1 MSELLKYVPITL
13 VAASLVASAATSQFQ
28 IAANADDLTDLSE
41 SVDENED
48 TIEEIQRVLIRRQGE
63 VELNLQ
69 QIKSKQDRQADDL
82 SEIIRL
88 LKESQNGD

>member
-1 MSELLKYVPITL
+1 MSDSFLKYVPITL
-13 VAASLVASAATSQFQ
+13 VAASLVASAATAQFQ
-28 IAANADDLTDLSE
+28 IAANAEEVSDLSE
-41 SVDENED
+41 SVDENEE

-82 SEIIRL
+82 SKILEIL
-88 LKESQNGD
+88 QEGN